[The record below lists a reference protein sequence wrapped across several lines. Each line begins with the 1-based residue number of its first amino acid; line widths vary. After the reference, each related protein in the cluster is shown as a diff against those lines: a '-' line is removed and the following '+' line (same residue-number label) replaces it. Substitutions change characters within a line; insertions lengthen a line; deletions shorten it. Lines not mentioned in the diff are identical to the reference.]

1 MKLSRR
7 HLLRG
12 FGTVVALPFLESLEA
27 RGQTSAPKQRFVGY
41 MTPNGV
47 NMQRWNQDTSPTF
60 TQLSQSQTLAPFLP
74 ALGSHFTMVNGLSC
88 KHRPPMGPGGHHRG
102 VTGFLTAATAIE
114 GQLKVCIDPPA
125 TGYEGCA
132 PAGASLDQ
140 VLAQAL
146 PRSTRYKSLELGPA
160 NNSINGGNCGGF
172 PCPYLDNIS
181 WVDGSTPAAREIS
194 PARAFDRL
202 FAGLDAGQSAAARA
216 KRLARRTRVL
226 DAVKA
231 DADALKPKLGRD
243 DRARVDQYF
252 TAIAQLED
260 DLRNAPPPQACTVGA
275 RPNDVGLN
283 VDDPTDY
290 IRTFHRI
297 LLLALQC
304 DVSRVVTF
312 MVGGGGNAGSYK
324 YPRALNG
331 NGPRPDGSW
340 AFSNGVASGCELVK
354 HHELSHWRNAEGF
367 TAMPPTPEELTA
379 MKYLATG
386 LIDRYYLSELST
398 LLNDMKNTVDGPNGE
413 TLLDNTLVYYSS
425 ELSDSDTHSTDNL
438 PILLVGGAG
447 GALTGGRVIN
457 RPSGRVA
464 DLHIAIAQ
472 AFGVA
477 LNRFGNDGVQALPG
491 VFTP

>member
-7 HLLRG
+7 NVLRG

-27 RGQTSAPKQRFVGY
+27 RGQSAAPKRRFVGY

-47 NMQRWNQDTSPTF
+47 NMSLWSDDTSPQL
-60 TQLSQSQTLAPFLP
+60 TQLGQSRTLAPFVP
-74 ALGSHFTMVNGLSC
+74 AFGPYFTMVNGLSC
-88 KHRPPMGPGGHHRG
+88 KHNPPMGPGGHHRG

-114 GQLKVCIDPPA
+114 GQLKVCVDPPA
-125 TGYEGCA
+125 TGWEGCA
-132 PAGASLDQ
+132 PAGVSLDQ
-140 VLAQAL
+140 VLAQQL
-146 PRSTRYKSLELGPA
+146 PRATRYRSLELGPA

-181 WVDGSTPAAREIS
+181 WVNGSTPAARETS

-202 FAGLDAGQSAAARA
+202 FAGLDATQTAAARA
-216 KRLARRTRVL
+216 KRLKQRTRVL

-243 DRARVDQYF
+243 DRARIDQYF

-260 DLRNAPPPQACTVGA
+260 DLRNAPPPQMCTVGA
-275 RPNDVGLN
+275 RPVDVGLN

-290 IRTFHRI
+290 IRTFHRV

-324 YPRALNG
+324 YPTALQG
-331 NGPRPDGSW
+331 HGPRPDGSW
-340 AFSNGVASGCELVK
+340 SFTGGQASGIELVK
-354 HHELSHWRNAEGF
+354 HHELSHWRNDEGF
-367 TAMPPTPEELTA
+367 NGVPPDPAEFHA

-386 LIDRYYLSELST
+386 LIDKYYLTELST
-398 LLNDMKNTVDGPNGE
+398 LLTEMRNTVDGPNGE
-413 TLLDNTLVYYSS
+413 TLLDNTLLYYSS

-438 PILLVGGAG
+438 PILLIGKAG
-447 GALTGGRVIN
+447 GALAGGRVVN
-457 RPSGRVA
+457 AANGRVA
-464 DLHIAIAQ
+464 DLHIAIAR
-472 AFGVA
+472 AFGVT
-477 LNRFGNDGVQALPG
+477 LNRFGNDGVQPLAG
-491 VFTP
+491 VFT